1 MLIKIIFIIF
11 VTLLTKQRKIMA
23 INKLQII
30 RSDVPTGIHSNVKK
44 WAYDNKINGKS
55 LDTEKKVY
63 AELIRL
69 GHLAYK
75 EKSKNNV

>member
-1 MLIKIIFIIF
+1 M
-11 VTLLTKQRKIMA
+11 TLEKT
-23 INKLQII
+23 QII
-30 RSDVPTGIHSNVKK
+30 RSDVPVYVHQDVKK

-69 GHLAYK
+69 GHLAYL
-75 EKSKNNV
+75 EKLQKFV

>member
-1 MLIKIIFIIF
+1 
-11 VTLLTKQRKIMA
+11 MA

-30 RSDVPTGIHSNVKK
+30 RSDVPVYVHKNVKE

-55 LDTEKKVY
+55 LNTEKKIY
-63 AELIRL
+63 AELIKL

-75 EKSKNNV
+75 ERVKQITKL

>member
-1 MLIKIIFIIF
+1 
-11 VTLLTKQRKIMA
+11 MA
-23 INKLQII
+23 LNKFQII
-30 RSDVPTGIHSNVKK
+30 RSDVPTYVHKDVKK

-75 EKSKNNV
+75 EKSKKNV

>member
-1 MLIKIIFIIF
+1 
-11 VTLLTKQRKIMA
+11 MA

-30 RSDVPTGIHSNVKK
+30 RSDVPVHVHQDVKK

-55 LDTEKKVY
+55 LNTEKKIY
-63 AELIRL
+63 AELIKL

-75 EKSKNNV
+75 ERVKQISKL